1 TIAHA
6 EITLD
11 DKVGI
16 RTSKYKYFRP
26 TTTKDKEI
34 NLLKHELEQMEEM
47 IITMG
52 EDDTP
57 ETNTANPKKKG
68 TEDDYSDLFGS

>member
-1 TIAHA
+1 ML
-6 EITLD
+6 EQD
-11 DKVGI
+11 DQNSAS
-16 RTSKYKYFRP
+16 TEQLEA
-26 TTTKDKEI
+26 KDKEI
-34 NLLKHELEQMEEM
+34 NQLKHELEQMEEM